1 MCRKHVLQTRERSG
15 SVRRD
20 QNGITFIELIIAIAI
35 SAIIMAAATMFLG
48 AAHKNYN
55 NASAQIDLQ
64 SESQILM
71 EQFGMWVMEGNRVE
85 AFDASPSGPKG
96 IVIYQIPRTP
106 SVENPDGAAAPD
118 PVTKRVIW
126 LSASGKK
133 LYTKTT
139 TVTDLTADTTVIT
152 AATDERQQNLLGEY
166 VTDFT
171 GSVDE
176 DSKASVTISL
186 KMEYLKQ
193 SYEIKN
199 VFKVRNII
207 R

>member
-1 MCRKHVLQTRERSG
+1 M
-15 SVRRD
+15 RRD

-71 EQFGMWVMEGNRVE
+71 EQLGMWVMEGNRVE
-85 AFDASPSGPKG
+85 ALDASASGAKG

-106 SVENPDGAAAPD
+106 SVENPDGAAAQD

-152 AATDERQQNLLGEY
+152 AATDEVQQNLLGEY

>member
-1 MCRKHVLQTRERSG
+1 MCRKRILQTMERSG

-85 AFDASPSGPKG
+85 ALDASASGAKG

>member
-85 AFDASPSGPKG
+85 ALDASASDAKG

-106 SVENPDGAAAPD
+106 SVENPDGAAD

-126 LSASGKK
+126 FSAKRKK

>member
-1 MCRKHVLQTRERSG
+1 MCRKRILQTMERSG

-71 EQFGMWVMEGNRVE
+71 EQLGMWVMEGNRVE
-85 AFDASPSGPKG
+85 ALDASASGAKG

-133 LYTKTT
+133 LYTKTS

-152 AATDERQQNLLGEY
+152 AATDEVQQNLLGEY

>member
-85 AFDASPSGPKG
+85 AFDASPPGPKG

-152 AATDERQQNLLGEY
+152 AATDDGRRNLLGEY
-166 VTDFT
+166 VTYFT

>member
-1 MCRKHVLQTRERSG
+1 MCRKRILQTMERSG

-71 EQFGMWVMEGNRVE
+71 EQIGMWVMEGNRVE
-85 AFDASPSGPKG
+85 ALDASASGAKG

-152 AATDERQQNLLGEY
+152 AATDEVQQNLLGEY

>member
-1 MCRKHVLQTRERSG
+1 M
-15 SVRRD
+15 RRD
-20 QNGITFIELIIAIAI
+20 QKGITFIELIIAIAI

-48 AAHKNYN
+48 SAHKNYN

-71 EQFGMWVMEGNRVE
+71 EQIGMWVMKGNRVE
-85 AFDASPSGPKG
+85 ALDASAPGAKG

-106 SVENPDGAAAPD
+106 SVEN

-152 AATDERQQNLLGEY
+152 AATDEVQQNLLGEY

>member
-1 MCRKHVLQTRERSG
+1 M
-15 SVRRD
+15 RRD

-71 EQFGMWVMEGNRVE
+71 EQLGMWVMEGNRVE
-85 AFDASPSGPKG
+85 ALDASASGAKG
-96 IVIYQIPRTP
+96 IGIYQIPRTP

-139 TVTDLTADTTVIT
+139 TGTDLTADTTVIT
-152 AATDERQQNLLGEY
+152 AATDEVQQNLLGEY

>member
-1 MCRKHVLQTRERSG
+1 M
-15 SVRRD
+15 RRD

-71 EQFGMWVMEGNRVE
+71 EQIGMWVMEGNRVE

-152 AATDERQQNLLGEY
+152 AATDEEQQNLLGEY

>member
-1 MCRKHVLQTRERSG
+1 MCRKRILQTMERSG

-85 AFDASPSGPKG
+85 ALDASASGAKG

-152 AATDERQQNLLGEY
+152 AATDEVQQNLLGEY

>member
-1 MCRKHVLQTRERSG
+1 MCRKRILQTMERSG

-71 EQFGMWVMEGNRVE
+71 EQIGMWVMEGNRVE
-85 AFDASPSGPKG
+85 VLDASVSGPKG

-106 SVENPDGAAAPD
+106 SVED

>member
-1 MCRKHVLQTRERSG
+1 M
-15 SVRRD
+15 RRD

-85 AFDASPSGPKG
+85 ALDASAAGAKG

>member
-1 MCRKHVLQTRERSG
+1 MCRKRILQTMERSG

-152 AATDERQQNLLGEY
+152 AATDEVQQNLLGEY

>member
-1 MCRKHVLQTRERSG
+1 MCRKRILQTMERSG

-85 AFDASPSGPKG
+85 ALDASASGAKG

-106 SVENPDGAAAPD
+106 SVEN

>member
-1 MCRKHVLQTRERSG
+1 MCRKRILQTMERSG

-71 EQFGMWVMEGNRVE
+71 EQIGMWVMEGNRVE

-106 SVENPDGAAAPD
+106 SVED